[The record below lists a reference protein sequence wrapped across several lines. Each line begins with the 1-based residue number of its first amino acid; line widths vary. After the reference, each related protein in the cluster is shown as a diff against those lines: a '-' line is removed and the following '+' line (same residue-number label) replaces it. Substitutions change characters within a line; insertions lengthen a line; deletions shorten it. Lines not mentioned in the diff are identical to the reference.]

1 MKTILKT
8 NIMKS
13 RHYDVKEITL
23 VGRQGGNLTIELEAY
38 NDAYKLEEITLD
50 ITIYEFISWFGKE
63 DIELL
68 KEKLIEV
75 IKTK

>member
-1 MKTILKT
+1 MKTR
-8 NIMKS
+8 N
-13 RHYDVKEITL
+13 YEVNEIFS
-23 VGRQGGNLTIELEAY
+23 VGRQGKNLTIELEAY
-38 NDAYKLEEITLD
+38 NDAYKLEAITLD